1 MKGVQLSVMLVGF
14 TVVLAGCAD
23 AELDQLERTLADI
36 RQSPGGQPP
45 GVSVAWPESQT
56 LAYLYSEERSPFLA
70 PNAIAEGGISPTD
83 GALAPDQQR
92 VQEPLER
99 FQLQELRLVG
109 TLRMGGRQV
118 AMIASPDGNVTSVRE
133 GNYMGSDYGRISQI
147 AAQEIRVNERV
158 FTQRDGWQERQV
170 TLTINEERAVNE

>member
-1 MKGVQLSVMLVGF
+1 MNSAQLTFVLVVV
-14 TVVLAGCAD
+14 TVLAGCAD
-23 AELDQLERTLADI
+23 AGLDQLERTLAGI

-45 GVSVAWPESQT
+45 GVSVVWPESQA

-70 PNAIAEGGISPTD
+70 PDAIAEGGISPTD

-118 AMIASPDGNVTSVRE
+118 AMIASPDGNVTSVKE

-170 TLTINEERAVNE
+170 TLTINQERAANE